1 MSLVINN
8 TTTLSCMYFTT
19 SSWFHS
25 LAFGFHM
32 AESIVSSVVLETYHT
47 TWYKMVQ
54 EFRHITMTA
63 HIIYILKKKKSFR
76 FLQLLKLLQLFQRQW
91 QDTTQENSRWST
103 IQSDVNRNNLINE
116 EGGRRKQRDGA
127 LLPHHSYF
135 REINLMVHLIKT
147 N

>member
-63 HIIYILKKKKSFR
+63 HLKKK
-76 FLQLLKLLQLFQRQW
+76 LLQISPTAETSAVVPATLTGYHPVKFPV
-91 QDTTQENSRWST
+91 EYCS
-103 IQSDVNRNNLINE
+103 V
-116 EGGRRKQRDGA
+116 
-127 LLPHHSYF
+127 
-135 REINLMVHLIKT
+135 
-147 N
+147 